1 MASPYK
7 KTCEATNS
15 HMPKMG
21 KNYCRKH
28 KRSIE
33 KHAKLEN
40 ARFRQNP
47 KLLVEEA
54 QHKPLF
60 PS

>member
-1 MASPYK
+1 
-7 KTCEATNS
+7 
-15 HMPKMG
+15 MG

-40 ARFRQNP
+40 ARSRPNP

-54 QHKPLF
+54 QHKPL
-60 PS
+60 S